1 LLAGKLPPLELEIVA
16 FLHDA
21 ILFPAE
27 DGRQEPGILALTLRL
42 FDKVRPELYSLAID
56 LLEEV
61 EVSRSKE
68 KHLLFLLLGCL
79 IILSGVSPVQDLSQV
94 QIGTVKVAENIYMLT
109 GAGGN
114 IGVST
119 GTDGILL
126 IDSQFSQLA
135 DKIKAALARL
145 SSAPVRLL
153 LNTNW
158 HYDHVMGNEWLAKA
172 GAVIIAHEETRT
184 EMLKEQEFPEF
195 GSKFPP
201 YPEMALPK
209 ITLRDTLTIYFNG
222 EEIAATHFASAHSDA
237 DLAFYFRKANVMH
250 TGDLFFP
257 AGYPFID
264 VSHGGSIDGM
274 IAAGDKLLGMTD
286 ANTKFICGH
295 GPQSSREGL
304 LKFRDMLAAVRDR
317 IARLVKEGK
326 SLDQVLASKPTAEF
340 DKPGE
345 EGVPPEMFVK
355 IVYGELS
362 KK

>member
-1 LLAGKLPPLELEIVA
+1 M
-16 FLHDA
+16 LHFKA
-21 ILFPAE
+21 
-27 DGRQEPGILALTLRL
+27 Q
-42 FDKVRPELYSLAID
+42 
-56 LLEEV
+56 
-61 EVSRSKE
+61 
-68 KHLLFLLLGCL
+68 HLLFPFLGCL
-79 IILSGVSPVQDLSQV
+79 FTLNAMSPAQDLGQV

-114 IGVST
+114 IGVSV

-135 DKIKAALARL
+135 EKIKAALAPL
-145 SSAPVRLL
+145 SAAPVVRLL

-158 HYDHVMGNEWLAKA
+158 HYDHVMGNEWLAKG
-172 GAVIIAHEETRT
+172 GAIIIAHENTRT
-184 EMLKEQEFPEF
+184 DMLKEQAFPEF

-201 YPEMALPK
+201 YPESALPK
-209 ITLRDTLTIYFNG
+209 ITFKDSLTLHVNG
-222 EEIAATHFASAHSDA
+222 EVIEATHFAAAHSDA
-237 DLAFYFRKANVMH
+237 DLAIYFRKANVMH
-250 TGDLFFP
+250 TGDLFFS

-264 VSHGGSIDGM
+264 VAHGGSINGM
-274 IAAGDKLLGMTD
+274 ISAADRLLGMTD

-295 GPQSSREGL
+295 GPLSSREGL
-304 LKFRDMLAAVRDR
+304 RQFREMLAAVRDR

-345 EGVPPEMFVK
+345 KGVPAEMFVK
-355 IVYGELS
+355 IVYGELA